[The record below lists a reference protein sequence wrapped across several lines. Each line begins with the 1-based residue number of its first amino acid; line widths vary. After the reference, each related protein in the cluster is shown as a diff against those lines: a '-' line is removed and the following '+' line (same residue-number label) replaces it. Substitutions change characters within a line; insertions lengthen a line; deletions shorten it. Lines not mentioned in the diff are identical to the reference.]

1 MIIDIPMHI
10 YVHNYMHTYLYLMGF
25 LELCSCSG
33 RGLQPDYTFISL
45 LMRTT
50 YIYICMS
57 LVIYILAE

>member
-25 LELCSCSG
+25 FELCSSG
-33 RGLQPDYTFISL
+33 FATRLYFYFSPDENYIHIYMYTL
-45 LMRTT
+45 N
-50 YIYICMS
+50 